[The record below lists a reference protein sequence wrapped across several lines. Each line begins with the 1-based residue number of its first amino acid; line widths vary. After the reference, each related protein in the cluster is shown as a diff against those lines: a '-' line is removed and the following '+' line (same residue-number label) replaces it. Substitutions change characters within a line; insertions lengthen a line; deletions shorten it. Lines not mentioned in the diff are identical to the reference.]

1 MFLYTP
7 LEIKESTSFQKAIYS
22 PKQKEW
28 MKVIGDEIDSI
39 ARNEVCQFVD
49 LPPLRKSIRNKVS
62 FQDKTS
68 N

>member
-7 LEIKESTSFQKAIYS
+7 LEIEEPTSFQKTIYS

-28 MKVIGDEIDSI
+28 MKVMGDEIESI
-39 ARNEVCQFVD
+39 ATNEVCEFVD
-49 LPPLRKSIRNKVS
+49 LPPWRKSIRNKVS